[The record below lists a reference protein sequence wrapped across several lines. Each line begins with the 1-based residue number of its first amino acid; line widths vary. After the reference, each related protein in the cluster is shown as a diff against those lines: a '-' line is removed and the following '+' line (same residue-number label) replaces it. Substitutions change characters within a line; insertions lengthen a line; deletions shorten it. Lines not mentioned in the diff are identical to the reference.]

1 MFSIKQ
7 LNYALAV
14 AKRLHFKKA
23 ADDCFVSPST
33 LSNAIAELENQ
44 IGFQIFERTNKKVIV
59 TKLGL
64 ELLKKVET
72 IQFHIEDIKNLG
84 EKQKAPLSSPLTIG
98 IIPTIGPYLLPL
110 VLPKLKKYYP
120 NLKLK
125 ILESKSS
132 SLVQKV
138 NDGDLDMAIL
148 ALPYNL
154 RGLLSFKF
162 WEENFYYISHKNN
175 KYKKSLKAKD
185 INFSE
190 LMLLDDG
197 HCLKNHV
204 LAACKI
210 NDNQQFSME
219 ASSLA
224 TLIQLVANNMG
235 STLVPHM
242 SVKHLINTN
251 SKIKKAILNEPGPHR
266 ELAIIVRPTYTDTEN
281 VIFLKDIFKNELKRY
296 SKSIFFK
303 EMVELRG
310 IEPRTPCLQS
320 RCSPS

>member
-154 RGLLSFKF
+154 RGLLYFKF

-296 SKSIFFK
+296 SKSIF
-303 EMVELRG
+303 
-310 IEPRTPCLQS
+310 
-320 RCSPS
+320 

>member
-33 LSNAIAELENQ
+33 LSNAITELENQ
-44 IGFQIFERTNKKVIV
+44 IGFKVFERTNKKVIV
-59 TKLGL
+59 TSLGL
-64 ELLKKVET
+64 ELLKKAET

-266 ELAIIVRPTYTDTEN
+266 ELAIIVRQTYTDIEN
-281 VIFLKDIFKNELKRY
+281 VIFLKDIFKDELKRY
-296 SKSIFFK
+296 SKSIF
-303 EMVELRG
+303 
-310 IEPRTPCLQS
+310 
-320 RCSPS
+320 

>member
-281 VIFLKDIFKNELKRY
+281 VIFLKDIFKDELKRY
-296 SKSIFFK
+296 SKSIF
-303 EMVELRG
+303 
-310 IEPRTPCLQS
+310 
-320 RCSPS
+320 

>member
-1 MFSIKQ
+1 MYIMISIKQ
-7 LNYALAV
+7 LNYALAI

-23 ADDCFVSPST
+23 ADDCFVSPSA
-33 LSNAIAELENQ
+33 LSNAITELENQ
-44 IGFQIFERTNKKVIV
+44 LGFQIFERTNKKVIV

-64 ELLKKVET
+64 EFLKKAET

-84 EKQKAPLSSPLTIG
+84 EKQKAPLSTSLTIG

-110 VLPKLKKYYP
+110 VLPKLKKYHP
-120 NLKLK
+120 NLNLK
-125 ILESKSS
+125 ILEGKSS
-132 SLVQKV
+132 SLIQKV

-154 RGLLSFKF
+154 GGLLSFKF
-162 WEENFYYISHKNN
+162 WEENFYFISYKNN
-175 KYKKSLKAKD
+175 NYKKALKAKD

-219 ASSLA
+219 ASSLV

-242 SVKHLINTN
+242 SIKHLINTN
-251 SKIKKAILNEPGPHR
+251 SKINKAILNKPGPHR
-266 ELAIIVRPTYTDTEN
+266 ELAIIVRPTYSDIEN
-281 VIFLKDIFKNELKRY
+281 VMLLKDIFRDELKKY
-296 SKSIFFK
+296 SKSIF
-303 EMVELRG
+303 
-310 IEPRTPCLQS
+310 
-320 RCSPS
+320 

>member
-33 LSNAIAELENQ
+33 LSNAITELENQ
-44 IGFQIFERTNKKVIV
+44 IGFKVFERTNKKVIV
-59 TKLGL
+59 TNLGL
-64 ELLKKVET
+64 ELLEKAET
-72 IQFHIEDIKNLG
+72 IQFHIEDIKKLG
-84 EKQKAPLSSPLTIG
+84 EEQKAPLSSPLTIG

-110 VLPKLKKYYP
+110 VLPKLKKYHP
-120 NLKLK
+120 NLNLK
-125 ILESKSS
+125 ILEGKSS

-162 WEENFYYISHKNN
+162 WEENFYYVSHKKNN
-175 KYKKSLKAKD
+175 FKKVVKAKD

-219 ASSLA
+219 ASSLP

-242 SVKHLINTN
+242 SIKHLINTN
-251 SKIKKAILNEPGPHR
+251 SMIKKAILNEPGPHR
-266 ELAIIVRPTYTDTEN
+266 ELAIIVRQTYSDREN
-281 VIFLKDIFKNELKRY
+281 VLLLRDIFIKELEKY
-296 SKSIFFK
+296 SKNI
-303 EMVELRG
+303 
-310 IEPRTPCLQS
+310 Q
-320 RCSPS
+320 

>member
-1 MFSIKQ
+1 MYIMISIKQ
-7 LNYALAV
+7 LNYALAI

-23 ADDCFVSPST
+23 ADDCFVSPSA
-33 LSNAIAELENQ
+33 LSNAITELENQ
-44 IGFQIFERTNKKVIV
+44 LGFQIFERTNKKVIV

-64 ELLKKVET
+64 EFLKKAET
-72 IQFHIEDIKNLG
+72 IQFHIEDIRNLG
-84 EKQKAPLSSPLTIG
+84 EKQKAPLSTPLTIG

-110 VLPKLKKYYP
+110 VLPKLKKYHP
-120 NLKLK
+120 NLNLK
-125 ILESKSS
+125 ILEGKSS
-132 SLVQKV
+132 SLIQKV

-154 RGLLSFKF
+154 GGLLSFKF
-162 WEENFYYISHKNN
+162 WEENFYFISYKNN
-175 KYKKSLKAKD
+175 NYKKALKAKD

-219 ASSLA
+219 ASSLV

-242 SVKHLINTN
+242 SIKHLINTN
-251 SKIKKAILNEPGPHR
+251 SKINKAILNEPGPHR
-266 ELAIIVRPTYTDTEN
+266 ELAIIVRPTYSDIEN
-281 VIFLKDIFKNELKRY
+281 VMLLKDIFRDELKKY
-296 SKSIFFK
+296 SKSIF
-303 EMVELRG
+303 
-310 IEPRTPCLQS
+310 
-320 RCSPS
+320 